1 MSGYSALKRLLVGPP
16 LPSQSEGQQRLTKRV
31 ALAVFATDAIAS
43 TAFATQEILAV
54 IVPVAGMA
62 AGLRYLVPISMVV
75 IGLLVIVVTSY
86 FQTLYAYPNG
96 GGSYIVSRE
105 NLGTIPAL
113 FAGASLLVDYT
124 LTVSVS
130 IAAGVDAITS
140 AVVPLRGHQIAVGLV
155 LIAAIT
161 LANLRGAKES
171 GRIFAPPT
179 YLYVAMMSLLV
190 VWGLY
195 KTIQPGFQPLPL
207 NEDALS
213 HFFTSGSG
221 QAVTAFLLLRAF
233 ASGAV
238 ALSGVE
244 AISNGIQ
251 AFKKPQS
258 RNAAITL
265 ICAATILGVLFAGIA
280 ELAFRIHPTLS
291 PDETI
296 LSQMGHYVF
305 GNGALYIV
313 LQAST
318 AAILT
323 LSANT
328 AFADFP
334 RLSGII
340 ARDGYMPRQLA
351 QRGDRLVLSNG
362 ILGLALAAG
371 ALYVGFGGDIT
382 ALIPLFAVGLFSA
395 FTLSQAGM
403 VVHWWRNRGPSW
415 RFKIAVNALGAT
427 TTLTVTLI
435 VVVSKFTEGAWI
447 PTVVIP
453 IIVVIFRSVH
463 RHYDRLETDTAIPS
477 GTVVTPMREAVLV
490 LVSEHLNTG
499 VVQALSFA
507 EAQPAWYVRALYVSF
522 NTEDANAMRERW
534 DAEGFTVP
542 LDILD
547 SPFRELGTPVM
558 TYINQIDELDD
569 SDVITVIIP
578 EFVVH
583 RWWEH
588 ILHNQS
594 GLWLKARLHFR
605 PNTIIVSIPVH
616 TDPPRNHRRRPVAN
630 D

>member
-1 MSGYSALKRLLVGPP
+1 M
-16 LPSQSEGQQRLTKRV
+16 TKRV

-140 AVVPLRGHQIAVGLV
+140 AVVPLRGHQIAVGLA

-207 NEDALS
+207 DEGALS
-213 HFFTSGSG
+213 HFFTSGTG

-280 ELAFRIHPTLS
+280 ELAFRVHPTLS
-291 PDETI
+291 PTETI

-305 GNGALYIV
+305 GNGALYIA

-395 FTLSQAGM
+395 FTLSQSGM

-427 TTLTVTLI
+427 TTFGVTLI
-435 VVVSKFTEGAWI
+435 VVISKFTEGAWI

-453 IIVVIFRSVH
+453 IIVVIFR
-463 RHYDRLETDTAIPS
+463 
-477 GTVVTPMREAVLV
+477 G
-490 LVSEHLNTG
+490 
-499 VVQALSFA
+499 
-507 EAQPAWYVRALYVSF
+507 
-522 NTEDANAMRERW
+522 
-534 DAEGFTVP
+534 
-542 LDILD
+542 
-547 SPFRELGTPVM
+547 
-558 TYINQIDELDD
+558 
-569 SDVITVIIP
+569 
-578 EFVVH
+578 
-583 RWWEH
+583 
-588 ILHNQS
+588 
-594 GLWLKARLHFR
+594 
-605 PNTIIVSIPVH
+605 
-616 TDPPRNHRRRPVAN
+616 
-630 D
+630 